1 LKMVASVNT
10 LIISEVHQV
19 FWETRANIL

>member
-1 LKMVASVNT
+1 MVASANT